1 MARYQNL
8 INKLGHN
15 VMHVNCWN
23 PVCSHYYYEIS
34 IHTNIGPAGVR
45 APVISK
51 SDFLAV

>member
-1 MARYQNL
+1 MWCMWTAETL
-8 INKLGHN
+8 FAHIIIMKF
-15 VMHVNCWN
+15 
-23 PVCSHYYYEIS
+23 S